1 MGYPNKKRGKLSEMP
16 RKSMFFECS
25 ECSEM
30 NFALTPTLGGYNQ
43 WICGLDH
50 SGSQPF
56 ICACMVTVE

>member
-1 MGYPNKKRGKLSEMP
+1 MP
-16 RKSMFFECS
+16 EIQDFLNVNS

-30 NFALTPTLGGYNQ
+30 NYALTPTLGGYNQ

-56 ICACMVTVE
+56 NYYVPILSYIDIVNNIK